1 MKFITILAVLF
12 LTIPMEVNGADCAT
26 MATKGYCVNSMY
38 RATMCKSCT
47 TQCDARGGDDACTLP
62 IKTSACSD
70 VATNCAS
77 LAYLCTNS
85 LYKNLLAQ
93 KCSSTCNTC
102 NGVPATTTTTTG
114 TTTTAGTTTT
124 VGTTTTTTKDAA
136 TTLETTGST

>member
-1 MKFITILAVLF
+1 MKLITIFTALF

-62 IKTSACSD
+62 TKTSKCSD

-85 LYKNLLAQ
+85 IYKNLLAQ

-102 NGVPATTTTTTG
+102 DGVPATTTTTASG
-114 TTTTAGTTTT
+114 TTTKTAAA
-124 VGTTTTTTKDAA
+124 AA
-136 TTLETTGST
+136 TTAETTGST